1 MYIDKLDDILNK
13 YNNTYYRTAKMKPST
28 YLDSSKETNDKD
40 SKFKFDDIV
49 RISKWKIIFAKGCF
63 LNWPE
68 KDFVIKKFQNTVS
81 WTYVISDLN
90 GERVVGTF
98 YEKELQKQNKK
109 SLELKK

>member
-1 MYIDKLDDILNK
+1 
-13 YNNTYYRTAKMKPST
+13 MKPST

-40 SKFKFDDIV
+40 SKFKIDIV
-49 RISKWKIIFAKGCF
+49 RISKWKIIFAKGCS

-68 KDFVIKKFQNTVS
+68 KVFVIKKVENTVS
-81 WTYVISDLN
+81 WTYVISDPN
-90 GERVVGTF
+90 GKRVVGTF

>member
-1 MYIDKLDDILNK
+1 MCIDKLDDILNK
-13 YNNTYYRTAKMKPST
+13 YNNTCYRTTKMKPST

-40 SKFKFDDIV
+40 SKFKIDIV

-68 KDFVIKKFQNTVS
+68 KVFVIKIVENTVS